1 MEFRYNLI
9 ELPGGEVPMETY
21 NEIMKNAVIDLKNEG
36 YNYSIFGDIFLED
49 LKQYRED
56 NLSGIGI
63 QAIFPLWK
71 MDTRELVLDFI
82 DKGFK
87 AITVCVNAKF
97 LSKDFCG
104 RIIDRNFIDSL
115 PEGVDPCG
123 ENGEFHTFVFD
134 GPIFSTPVIF

>member
-1 MEFRYNLI
+1 
-9 ELPGGEVPMETY
+9 
-21 NEIMKNAVIDLKNEG
+21 
-36 YNYSIFGDIFLED
+36 
-49 LKQYRED
+49 
-56 NLSGIGI
+56 
-63 QAIFPLWK
+63 

-104 RIIDRNFIDSL
+104 RIIDRDFINSL

-134 GPIFSTPVIF
+134 GPIFSYPVSFKKGEVYEKIYSGGNENNTWDLKFYYCDLKTSH